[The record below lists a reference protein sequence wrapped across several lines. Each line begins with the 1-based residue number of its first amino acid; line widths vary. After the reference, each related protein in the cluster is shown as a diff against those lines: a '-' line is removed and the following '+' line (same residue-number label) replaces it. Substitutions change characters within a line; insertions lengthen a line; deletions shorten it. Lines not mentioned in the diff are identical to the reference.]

1 MYTNL
6 QIALFQLISPL
17 AHYAKII
24 MFVGK
29 RLNFL
34 GEIKKGEL
42 SFAPS
47 SQKLSLDENFLVRG
61 KCKK

>member
-1 MYTNL
+1 
-6 QIALFQLISPL
+6 
-17 AHYAKII
+17 

-42 SFAPS
+42 SFASS
-47 SQKLSLDENFLVRG
+47 SQKLNLDEDFLVNTREMQKMTG
-61 KCKK
+61 ST